1 MTKAKFF
8 AAFFPVTDVSAAD
21 LLATA
26 MRHLANTSP
35 PATGA
40 TVILPDGT
48 TRYICREEAERFTFG
63 PPAGGRS

>member
-26 MRHLANTSP
+26 MRHLANAGPT
-35 PATGA
+35 ATGA
-40 TVILPDGT
+40 TVIFPDGT
-48 TRYICREEAERFTFG
+48 SRYISREEAEHFTFG